1 MVMKN
6 ILLLNRAVDAITQR
20 FSIKAAAMTFI
31 AKIGFQGKA
40 EIFNEDQF
48 KQSGLIPARG
58 DKSVGNEPLTRL
70 CM

>member
-1 MVMKN
+1 
-6 ILLLNRAVDAITQR
+6 
-20 FSIKAAAMTFI
+20 MTFI